1 MRSAALGPW
10 PCRGLKQEV
19 SAEQSSS
26 RETYPNPNP
35 NPHPNHNPNPN
46 PNPNPNLNPNPNPN
60 QVSQLMQQVPVLRG
74 SADPQQTKLERWSS
88 LAIAPLL
95 GRLQRAGE
103 IAPDANP
110 LTLTL
115 TLTRC

>member
-26 RETYPNPNP
+26 REIYPNPNP

-46 PNPNPNLNPNPNPN
+46 PNPNPSPNPNL
-60 QVSQLMQQVPVLRG
+60 QVRRLELRL
-74 SADPQQTKLERWSS
+74 LEG
-88 LAIAPLL
+88 LECL
-95 GRLQRAGE
+95 GGGRG
-103 IAPDANP
+103 
-110 LTLTL
+110 
-115 TLTRC
+115 